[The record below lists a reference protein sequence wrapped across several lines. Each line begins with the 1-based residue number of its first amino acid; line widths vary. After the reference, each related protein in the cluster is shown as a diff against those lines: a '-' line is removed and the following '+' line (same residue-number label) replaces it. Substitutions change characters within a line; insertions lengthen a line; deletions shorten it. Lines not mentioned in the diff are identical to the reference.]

1 VSDLDQE
8 PVRGLP
14 EELPAG
20 ERVLWQGA
28 PDWRALA
35 VEAFQVRKVAIW
47 FAALIAVR
55 FVIYLAEGEPVL
67 GAALSAAWLLPM
79 ALTAIGLLAL
89 LAWYSARTTV
99 YTVTDRR
106 LVLRIGMALTM
117 TINVPF
123 RLVQSAGVVVRGG
136 GTGTLTFTLDPSV
149 KIAWALLWPHCRPWR
164 LARPEPALRA
174 IPDAGRVAEL
184 VAAALLADAAR
195 HPAAASPAVTPVPA
209 APEPQAAPAPQAGR
223 YAGGR
228 AALAS

>member
-1 VSDLDQE
+1 MSDLDQE

-35 VEAFQVRKVAIW
+35 IESFQVRKVAIW
-47 FAALIAVR
+47 FGALIAVR
-55 FVIYLAEGEPVL
+55 FVVYLYEGETLL
-67 GAALSAAWLLPM
+67 GAAISAAWLLPM
-79 ALTAIGLLAL
+79 ALTALGLLCL

-99 YTVTDRR
+99 YTVTNRR

-123 RLVQSAGVVVRGG
+123 RLIQDAGVVVRAN
-136 GTGTLTFTLDPSV
+136 GTGSLTFALDPSV

-164 LARPEPALRA
+164 MARPEPALRA
-174 IPDAGRVAEL
+174 IPDAARVAEL
-184 VAAALLADAAR
+184 VATALAADAAAN
-195 HPAAASPAVTPVPA
+195 PVATGATVTH
-209 APEPQAAPAPQAGR
+209 APAAPAPAVQTGGR

>member
-1 VSDLDQE
+1 VNEHEME

-14 EELPAG
+14 EELPAD
-20 ERVLWQGA
+20 ERMLWQGS

-47 FAALIAVR
+47 FGALIAVR
-55 FVIYLAEGEPVL
+55 FVVYLYEGEPVL

-99 YTVTDRR
+99 YTITSKR

-123 RLVQSAGVVVRGG
+123 RLIQDAGVVVRAN
-136 GTGTLTFTLDPSV
+136 GTGTLTFALDPSV

-174 IPDAGRVAEL
+174 IPDAARVAEL
-184 VAAALLADAAR
+184 VATALAADAAAN
-195 HPAAASPAVTPVPA
+195 PVAAGATVTHAPSAPPPAVQTG
-209 APEPQAAPAPQAGR
+209 GR
-223 YAGGR
+223 YPGGR
-228 AALAS
+228 TALAS

>member
-1 VSDLDQE
+1 MSDLDQE

-47 FAALIAVR
+47 FGALVAVR
-55 FVIYLAEGEPVL
+55 FAVYLYEGETVI
-67 GAALSAAWLLPM
+67 GAAVSAAWLLPM
-79 ALTAIGLLAL
+79 ALTAIGLLCL

-99 YTVTDRR
+99 YTVTNRR

-174 IPDAGRVAEL
+174 IPDAARVADL
-184 VAAALLADAAR
+184 VASALAEDAVL
-195 HPAAASPAVTPVPA
+195 HPVTATTTVTPIPS